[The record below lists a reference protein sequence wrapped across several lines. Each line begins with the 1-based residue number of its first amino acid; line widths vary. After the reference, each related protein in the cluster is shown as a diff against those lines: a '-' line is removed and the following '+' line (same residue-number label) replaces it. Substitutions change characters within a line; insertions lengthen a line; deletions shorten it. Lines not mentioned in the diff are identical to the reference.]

1 MKFTSIKPI
10 TKNSSFIFILFLL
23 VITCAKETEE
33 NNSDINEEIFKDEEL
48 SAKTAMADLQKFNT
62 TANNLLAITK
72 TNLKSLQ
79 TKSKKTESEEERVA
93 FLDTYIQSRNEY
105 NELKDRLKTENE
117 VFKRGLTTFNWQTE
131 LKYRKFK
138 KSFYHDILELN
149 NNLEDMID
157 EFQDN

>member
-1 MKFTSIKPI
+1 MKFTSMKPI

-33 NNSDINEEIFKDEEL
+33 NNSDTNEEIFKDEKV

-62 TANNLLAITK
+62 TAYNLLAITK

-93 FLDTYIQSRNEY
+93 LLDTYIQSRNEY

-117 VFKRGLTTFNWQTE
+117 VFKRELTTFNRQTE

-138 KSFYHDILELN
+138 NSFYHDILELN
-149 NNLEDMID
+149 NNLEDLID